1 MSSTEYSLE
10 IDSLT
15 KQFGK
20 FTAVNNLSMNV
31 SRGEFMGLLG
41 PNGAGKSTTLKC
53 ITGMLRPTSGT
64 IRIHGIDSAD
74 YHRDAL
80 ANVGC
85 VIETPE
91 FYPNFTPS
99 EILNYVGKLYGLP
112 REEIRIR
119 AVDVLEIVRL
129 WDWRNKNVGGF
140 SKGMRQRV
148 SLAQALISNPDL
160 IILDEP
166 TSGLDP
172 RGMIEMRE
180 VLNNLKNGER
190 SLIISTHIL
199 KEVSE
204 MCDYVTMINHGTTM
218 ISGNVDELITKKLR
232 SKDREFTID
241 LETLH
246 PLTAEFILDLKGLE
260 GVHAVRKHKDC
271 TCSVTFAG
279 DKELQAHIAESVM
292 EHKLGLLTMKTTGD
306 DLEDLYMELTRD
318 DEVNVK

>member
-1 MSSTEYSLE
+1 MESTEYALE
-10 IDSLT
+10 VDHLT

-20 FTAVNNLSMNV
+20 FTAVHDLNLTV
-31 SRGEFMGLLG
+31 KPGEFMGLLG

-53 ITGMLRPTSGT
+53 ITGMLRPTSGE
-64 IRIHGIDSAD
+64 IRISGIDTE
-74 YHRDAL
+74 YNHRESL
-80 ANVGC
+80 SRVGC

-91 FYPNFTPS
+91 FYSDFTPA
-99 EILNYVGKLYGLP
+99 EVLNYVGKLYGLP
-112 REEIRIR
+112 RAEIKIR

-129 WDWRNKNVGGF
+129 WDWRNKKISGF

-148 SLAQALISNPDL
+148 ALAQALISNPEL

-218 ISGNVDELITKKLR
+218 ISGKVDDLVNQTLKGKK
-232 SKDREFTID
+232 EFTIEV
-241 LETLH
+241 ETLK
-246 PLTAEFILDLKGLE
+246 PPTPEAISELKALDGVNEVKVSGEKEISIRFKG
-260 GVHAVRKHKDC
+260 D
-271 TCSVTFAG
+271 
-279 DKELQAHIAESVM
+279 AESRCAIADTVVSNR
-292 EHKLGLLTMKTTGD
+292 LGLLTIKTEGD
-306 DLEDLYMELTRD
+306 ELENLYMELTREE
-318 DEVNVK
+318 EVNIK